1 MNNPVRI
8 SIIGTGYVGLVS
20 GICLASKGHKVKVLD
35 VRQTV
40 VDQIKQ
46 GIPTIHESGLPS
58 LLSDTVKSGNLTAEL
73 ASEDALADSEAV
85 MICVGTPSVDGSIDL
100 AQIQSAAQMV
110 GRWLSRRTG
119 FASIIIKSTVTP
131 GTTDTF
137 VRNILETESG
147 LQIGSD
153 GFGLGMNPEFL
164 REGEAIEDFMNPDR
178 IIFGHEDCRTLG
190 ILKRIYSPWKCDK
203 LAVNSRTAEMIKYTN
218 NCLLALQ
225 ISAVNE
231 LANIASAIGGID
243 FMDVH
248 AGVNLDKRWNPLTE
262 DGNRVQPGILSYLI
276 PGCGFGGSC
285 FPKDVEAMR
294 TVATRFGI
302 EPLVLQAILDV
313 NAKQPVSILK
323 PFVSA
328 LGGSLKNK
336 KILLLGL
343 AFKPGTDD
351 IRESAALKIAKY
363 LKTSGAYVMVH
374 DPIAS
379 QNALNALGDDTVTVI
394 DRWQDKLDEADG
406 IIVAT
411 RWPEYESLVDEKQ
424 AIKDKVVLDARRMF
438 STTQF
443 DDTTLISVG
452 YSPLNHNAKDT
463 EDAK

>member
-1 MNNPVRI
+1 MNPLKI

-20 GICLASKGHKVKVLD
+20 GTCLASKGHLVQLLD
-35 VRQTV
+35 IRSSV
-40 VDQIKQ
+40 VDSINNCKPP
-46 GIPTIHESGLPS
+46 IYENGLEEI
-58 LLSDTVKSGNLTAEL
+58 LSKVVKSKHLK
-73 ASEDALADSEAV
+73 ASLVAHDALENSDII
-85 MICVGTPSVDGSIDL
+85 MICVGTPSSAGEIDL
-100 AQIQSAAQMV
+100 SQLKSASEFV
-110 GRWLSRRTG
+110 GTYLKTSKK
-119 FASIIIKSTVTP
+119 FVSVVVKSTVVP
-131 GTTDTF
+131 GTTDTI
-137 VRNILETESG
+137 VKGILEETSG
-147 LQIGSD
+147 KSFANLD
-153 GFGLGMNPEFL
+153 FGLGMNPEFL
-164 REGEAIEDFMNPDR
+164 REGNAVEDFINADR
-178 IIFGHEDCRTLG
+178 IVIGADDPETQT
-190 ILKRIYSPWKCDK
+190 ILEQLYEPWTCDK
-203 LAVNSRTAEMIKYTN
+203 LFVNSRTAEMIKYTN

-248 AGVNLDKRWNPLTE
+248 AGVNLDKRWNPVTG

-294 TVATRFGI
+294 TVATKVGI

-313 NAKQPVSILK
+313 NANQPVSILK
-323 PFVSA
+323 PFVTA
-328 LGGSLKNK
+328 LGGTLKNK

-351 IRESAALKIAKY
+351 IRESPALKIAKY
-363 LKTSGAYVMVH
+363 LKTSGASVMVH

-379 QNALNALGDDTVTVI
+379 QNALNALGDVSVNVI

-411 RWPEYESLVDEKQ
+411 RWPEYQSLVDEKL
-424 AIKDKVVLDARRMF
+424 AIKGKIVLDARRMF

-443 DDTTLISVG
+443 DDTKLISVG
-452 YSPLNHNAKDT
+452 YAPLNQISDDT
-463 EDAK
+463 KDAK